1 MKRITTEIFIEVE
14 ETVAFKMTEQ
24 PSTRNDNERRTE
36 LIICPHCGEAI
47 LDSPA
52 ETIKLLEEEK

>member
-1 MKRITTEIFIEVE
+1 MKRTTTEIFIEVE

-24 PSTRNDNERRTE
+24 SATRNDRERQIE
-36 LIICPHCGEAI
+36 LIICPHCGNAI
-47 LDSPA
+47 LDARA

>member
-14 ETVAFKMTEQ
+14 ETVTFKTTEQ
-24 PSTRNDNERRTE
+24 PLARDDRERQIE
-36 LIICPHCGEAI
+36 LIICPHCGNAI
-47 LDSPA
+47 LDSRA